1 MSFEQLEGHLAQYEG
16 KTVSVAVPIRG
27 TVYVAYYGN
36 LSINHDWENHAIYYS
51 IRLHPD
57 SDINFQ
63 AHDVEKII
71 PKPNDELD
79 ATVILKSEEERFKP
93 QHA

>member
-1 MSFEQLEGHLAQYEG
+1 MSFEQLEGHLAEFEG
-16 KTVSVAVPIRG
+16 KQISVAIPIRG
-27 TVYVAYYGN
+27 TAYIGYYGN
-36 LSINHDWENHAIYYS
+36 LAINHDWANHAIYYS

-71 PKPNDELD
+71 EKPNAELE
-79 ATVILKSEEERFKP
+79 ATIVLKSEEDRYKP